1 VNVSNNVDTRNNLE
15 INETNLPI
23 LYNLAVLEKVALE
36 TPVADVSYVTRSEYL
51 KGFRF

>member
-1 VNVSNNVDTRNNLE
+1 MAHTRNNLE
-15 INETNLPI
+15 INETNLLI

-36 TPVADVSYVTRSEYL
+36 TPVTDVSCVTGSEYL